1 VSRGYVLHCDFKRR
15 EFSALPIRIG
25 RNALNDFPLPFQI
38 VSAFHCRIEE
48 AEGALGVVD
57 LNSRNGTFVRAP
69 DGRLLRVPP
78 GQNVDLGPYGNE
90 FLLGPN
96 VVVKVELVEQQ
107 AAERVFSG
115 SVLGNQQMLLAADRP
130 SYRAPSGSAPPG
142 GLPTGAMPQGGLPT
156 AAVPQAPMPTGAIPR
171 APMPTGAMPQGGL
184 PSFRPVHALP
194 SLDGSRPLQSNWAQE
209 PERGRGPSAP
219 PPQQP
224 YSQAGGR
231 ATHDFNIGLAELA
244 LTGLRELAASLTPR
258 LTIETTGDVARMVTR
273 LHDAMEVFC
282 RCFIPMRE
290 GHTQFV
296 SSFDLQREA
305 TQRGRHRSAGYAK
318 VEAARTPEEVA
329 AALLDFRDPSQDSA
343 AAIEGIFADL
353 MVHQVALLD
362 GVMQGVRAL
371 LDEMSPA
378 AIEQAV
384 ESNSTALALTLGRY
398 RALWQE
404 YLARHEELSD
414 EKQALQRIFG
424 SEFAVAYHNYG
435 KRRDQ

>member
-1 VSRGYVLHCDFKRR
+1 MSRGFVLHCDFKRR
-15 EFSALPIRIG
+15 EFGALPIRIG

-48 AEGALGVVD
+48 AESALGVVD

-78 GQNVDLGPYGNE
+78 GQHVDLAPYGNE

-142 GLPTGAMPQGGLPT
+142 VLPT
-156 AAVPQAPMPTGAIPR
+156 AQMPQAA
-171 APMPTGAMPQGGL
+171 L
-184 PSFRPVHALP
+184 PSVRPLHALP
-194 SLDGSRPLQSNWAQE
+194 SLDSSRPGPSAWPRE
-209 PERGRGPSAP
+209 PDRGRGPSGHP
-219 PPQQP
+219 PPQQS
-224 YSQAGGR
+224 YSQGGGR
-231 ATHDFNIGLAELA
+231 GTHDFNIGLAELA

-258 LTIETTGDVARMVTR
+258 MTIETTGDVARLVTR
-273 LHDAMEVFC
+273 LHDAVEVFC
-282 RCFIPMRE
+282 RCFIPLRE
-290 GHTQFV
+290 GHAQFV

-305 TQRGRHRSAGYAK
+305 TQRGQHRSAGYAK

-384 ESNSTALALTLGRY
+384 ESNSTALALTLGRH

-404 YLARHEELSD
+404 YLARYEELSD

>member
-1 VSRGYVLHCDFKRR
+1 VPRGFVLHCDFKRR
-15 EFSALPIRIG
+15 EFGALPIRIG

-38 VSAFHCRIEE
+38 VSSFHCRLEE
-48 AEGALGVVD
+48 AENALGVVD

-78 GQNVDLGPYGNE
+78 GQHVELAPYGNE

-115 SVLGNQQMLLAADRP
+115 SVLGNQQMLLEADRP
-130 SYRAPSGSAPPG
+130 SYRAPSRSAPPG
-142 GLPTGAMPQGGLPT
+142 PLP
-156 AAVPQAPMPTGAIPR
+156 APEPLHP
-171 APMPTGAMPQGGL
+171 
-184 PSFRPVHALP
+184 LP
-194 SLDGSRPLQSNWAQE
+194 SLDGSRPLQGGWGRE
-209 PERGRGPSAP
+209 PVHARAPSQHP
-219 PPQQP
+219 PPQQ
-224 YSQAGGR
+224 SLQQGGR
-231 ATHDFNIGLAELA
+231 GTHDFNIGLAELA
-244 LTGLRELAASLTPR
+244 LTGLRELVASLNPR
-258 LTIETTGDVARMVTR
+258 STIETTGDVARLVTR
-273 LHDAMEVFC
+273 LHDAVEVFC

-290 GHTQFV
+290 GHAQFV

-305 TQRGRHRSAGYAK
+305 TQRGQHRSAGYAK

-371 LDEMSPA
+371 LEEMSPA
-378 AIEQAV
+378 TIEHAV
-384 ESNSTALALTLGRY
+384 ESNSTALSLTLGRH

-404 YLARHEELSD
+404 YLARYEELSD

-424 SEFAVAYHNYG
+424 SEFTVAYHNFG
-435 KRRDQ
+435 KRRDG